1 MIPLIRRSREILKL
15 FNYDFIF
22 FLQGIFLRVDYIK
35 QKLEF
40 FLAWGWYL

>member
-1 MIPLIRRSREILKL
+1 MIPFIRRSREILKL

-22 FLQGIFLRVDYIK
+22 PLQGIFLRFNYIK

-40 FLAWGWYL
+40 FLARGWYL